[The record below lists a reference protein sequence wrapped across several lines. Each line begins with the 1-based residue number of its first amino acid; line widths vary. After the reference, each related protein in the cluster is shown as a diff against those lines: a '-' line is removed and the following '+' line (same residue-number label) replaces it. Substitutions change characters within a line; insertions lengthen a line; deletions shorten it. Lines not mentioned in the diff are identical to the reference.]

1 MTIKTILVSI
11 AGRDEDELALSA
23 ALVIAEQFGAHIEVL
38 HVAADPR
45 DAVPFLGEGASGALI
60 EQLMAAAARE
70 AGTRADKARR
80 TFESWRAAAS
90 LTVSTQ
96 PGAVEG
102 PSVAWRQETG
112 PEDEWIG
119 GRGRLADLIVIARP
133 ADANALAWTVAFE
146 AALLE
151 SGRPVLVM
159 PPGSRAAQI
168 GEGPLVVAWKSSA
181 QSARAVAAAKPFLA
195 AASRVVAV
203 AIAEGTG
210 AADDA
215 RNLVSYLAWHGI
227 VAETRV
233 PDVKPTSVGP
243 VLLSEVQALGAG
255 LLVMGAYHHNRLRQM
270 IFGGVTRHVVA
281 NATLPVLLAR

>member
-1 MTIKTILVSI
+1 MTVKTILVPI
-11 AGRDEDELALSA
+11 AGRDEDALALGA
-23 ALVIAEQFGAHIEVL
+23 GLAIAQRFGAHVEVL

-70 AGTRADKARR
+70 AGTRSDKARR
-80 TFESWRAAAS
+80 TFDTWRAEAGLPLVERA
-90 LTVSTQ
+90 T
-96 PGAVEG
+96 PGAG
-102 PSVAWRQETG
+102 ASTTWRQETG

-119 GRGRLADLIVIARP
+119 GRGRLADIIVIARP

-159 PPGSRAAQI
+159 PPGSRPEQL
-168 GEGPLVVAWKSSA
+168 GQGPLVVAWKSSA
-181 QSARAVAAAKPFLA
+181 QSARAVAAAKPFIA
-195 AASRVVAV
+195 QAERVVVV
-203 AIAEGTG
+203 AISEGTG
-210 AADDA
+210 AAEDA
-215 RNLVSYLAWHGI
+215 RNLADYLAWHG
-227 VAETRV
+227 VAAETRV

-243 VLLSEVQALGAG
+243 VLLSEVQALGGG

-281 NATLPVLLAR
+281 HATLPVLLAR